1 MTLGFVFDNLVPWKK
16 IMEENRGKAKQQQLI
31 FVVEDEPDILELIAI
46 NLKKAGYGVEKF
58 TEAGPMMTMLE
69 RNQKVPDLII
79 LDLMLP
85 DHDGLEVCKS
95 LRKSEKYSDIPI
107 IMVTAKTEEFDVV
120 LGLELGADDYIPKPF
135 SPREL
140 TARVKAVLRRG
151 RRKDVTSPAKIVVGE
166 HLTIDPARYEVRV
179 QGEKVKL
186 TSTEFLILKMLAQ
199 KQGWVFSREKILDL
213 LWGDEKD
220 VYDRTVD
227 VHIKNLRDKL
237 GPAGTLIKNI
247 RGVGYKL
254 EL

>member
-1 MTLGFVFDNLVPWKK
+1 MK
-16 IMEENRGKAKQQQLI
+16 ESRGKAKQKQLI
-31 FVVEDEPDILELIAI
+31 FIVEDEPDILELIAI
-46 NLKKAGYGVEKF
+46 NLKKAGYEVEKF

-69 RNQKVPDLII
+69 KNQMVPDLII

-95 LRKSEKYSDIPI
+95 LRKSEIYSDIPI

-140 TARVKAVLRRG
+140 AARVKAVLRRG
-151 RRKDVTSPAKIVVGE
+151 RKKDETSPGKIVVGE
-166 HLTIDPARYEVRV
+166 HLTIDPARYEVSV
-179 QGEKVKL
+179 HGEKVRL

-237 GPAGTLIKNI
+237 GSAGTLIKNI

>member
-1 MTLGFVFDNLVPWKK
+1 MKQNKGKEKK
-16 IMEENRGKAKQQQLI
+16 IV
-31 FVVEDEPDILELIAI
+31 FVVEDEPDILELVSI
-46 NLKKAGYGVEKF
+46 NLNKAGYEVERF
-58 TEAGPMMTMLE
+58 TEAGPMLALLPH
-69 RNQKVPDLII
+69 RKPDLII

-95 LRKSEKYSDIPI
+95 LKKDDRYSEIPV
-107 IMVTAKTEEFDVV
+107 IMVTARTEEFDVV

-140 TARVKAVLRRG
+140 VARTRAVLRRG
-151 RRKDVTSPAKIVVGE
+151 KRTDEPTTSKITIDKL
-166 HLTIDPARYEVRV
+166 LTIDIAKYEVQV
-179 QGEKVKL
+179 EEEKVRL
-186 TSTEFLILKMLAQ
+186 TSTEFQILKILAE
-199 KQGWVFSREKILDL
+199 KPGWVYSREKILDR

-237 GPAGTLIKNI
+237 GPAGKLIKNI

-254 EL
+254 EE

>member
-1 MTLGFVFDNLVPWKK
+1 MKTNDKK
-16 IMEENRGKAKQQQLI
+16 MV
-31 FVVEDEPDILELIAI
+31 FVVEDEPDILALIAI
-46 NLKKAGYGVEKF
+46 NLKKSGYDVEEY
-58 TEAGPMMTMLE
+58 TEAGPMLKTLE
-69 RNQKVPDLII
+69 KRVPDLII

-85 DHDGLEVCKS
+85 DVDGLDVCKN
-95 LRKSEKYSDIPI
+95 LKKSDMYSEIPI

-151 RRKDVTSPAKIVVGE
+151 TTNKKNASKQIVLGDLV
-166 HLTIDPARYEVRV
+166 TIDAGKYEVRV
-179 QGEKVKL
+179 EGEKVQL
-186 TSTEFLILKMLAQ
+186 TSTEFMILKMLSE
-199 KQGWVFSREKILDL
+199 KPGWVYSREKILDL

-220 VYDRTVD
+220 VFDRTVD

-237 GPAGTLIKNI
+237 GSAGRLIKNV
-247 RGVGYKL
+247 RGVGYKI